1 MVRRAGTFR
10 GALDLAFN
18 QLRQYCRGDMSVTL
32 RMVRA
37 LTEIALATDHVPHQ
51 ERALHHARLLEE
63 ALSPTFAP
71 EDRHE
76 LVARLE
82 SLRARVAAT
91 RAKALHASLQSE

>member
-1 MVRRAGTFR
+1 MVRHAGTFR

-18 QLRQYCRGDMSVTL
+18 QLRQYGRGDMAVSL

-37 LTEIALATDHVPHQ
+37 LMEVAQATDCLPHQ
-51 ERALHHARLLEE
+51 ERALHHARLIEE
-63 ALSPTFAP
+63 GLSPTFAP
-71 EDRHE
+71 DDRLE

-91 RAKALHASLQSE
+91 RAKAQATQAAQ